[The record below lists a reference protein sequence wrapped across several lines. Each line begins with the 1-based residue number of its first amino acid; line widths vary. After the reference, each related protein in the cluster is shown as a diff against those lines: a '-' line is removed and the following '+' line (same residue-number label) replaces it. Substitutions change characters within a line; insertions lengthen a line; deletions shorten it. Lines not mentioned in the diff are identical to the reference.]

1 MFFNIRI
8 ENGKRDMIRAVLE
21 GICYHLR
28 WLLECEMKKV
38 KTSDPIRFVGGGA
51 LSPVTCQMLADI
63 TGRTIE
69 TVDHSQEVGAIG
81 TALVVA
87 AGLQRTDVL
96 ELSRRLVKANHVY
109 VPDPKNR
116 EVYERNYQ
124 VFKNL
129 YKANAKSFHKLNA

>member
-21 GICYHLR
+21 GICYHLC
-28 WLLECEMKKV
+28 WLLECEARKV
-38 KTSDPIRFVGGGA
+38 KTSDPVRFVGGGA

-63 TGRTIE
+63 TGRKIE
-69 TVDHSQEVGAIG
+69 TVEHAQEVGATG

-87 AGLQRTDVL
+87 AGLQGTDVL

-109 VPDPKNR
+109 FPDPKNR

-129 YKANAKSFHKLNA
+129 YKATAKSFHKLNA